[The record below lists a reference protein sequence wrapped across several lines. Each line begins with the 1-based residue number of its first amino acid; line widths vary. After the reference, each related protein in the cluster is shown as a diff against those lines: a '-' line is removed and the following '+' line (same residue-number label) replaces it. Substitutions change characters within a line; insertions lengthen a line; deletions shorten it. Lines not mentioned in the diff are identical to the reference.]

1 MILPATERQGQPVST
16 ESSERPKYEVAD
28 IFRLYGE
35 DYRATHSITEKQR
48 SVMFDIE
55 HCRSSVFGYHLD
67 VCDECGHTE
76 PEYNSCRNRHCPK
89 CQGIQKRKW
98 VNARLEDL
106 LPVPYY
112 HVVFTLP
119 DSIFPVCLFNQE
131 LIYDLLFD
139 CASETLLTFGRDP
152 KWLGGELGFFGVM
165 HTWGQ
170 TLWHHPHVHFVVPG
184 GAIGPNGK
192 WLRLKYKD
200 KFLFPVRALS
210 QVFRNN
216 FTEGLKDAYKGGK
229 LTFPGD
235 LERLEAEESFKGWL
249 QDLKSKEWV
258 VYCKPPF
265 GGPEEVVRYVGQY
278 THRVAI
284 SNHRIVS
291 IDNGH
296 VVFSYRDYKDDSKIK
311 QMDLTADEFIQR
323 FLWHVL
329 PSGFHKIRHYGFLAN
344 GKKSKLQGIK
354 EYLTFEEEGSAEATR
369 EQREEEFEATICPQ
383 CGKGTLRPMV
393 IFDRFGAMT
402 VTDYAYFIGQQ
413 TRDTS

>member
-1 MILPATERQGQPVST
+1 MLA
-16 ESSERPKYEVAD
+16 
-28 IFRLYGE
+28 
-35 DYRATHSITEKQR
+35 
-48 SVMFDIE
+48 
-55 HCRSSVFGYHLD
+55 
-67 VCDECGHTE
+67 
-76 PEYNSCRNRHCPK
+76 
-89 CQGIQKRKW
+89 W
-98 VNARLEDL
+98 
-106 LPVPYY
+106 
-112 HVVFTLP
+112 P
-119 DSIFPVCLFNQE
+119 DP
-131 LIYDLLFD
+131 
-139 CASETLLTFGRDP
+139 
-152 KWLGGELGFFGVM
+152 
-165 HTWGQ
+165 
-170 TLWHHPHVHFVVPG
+170 
-184 GAIGPNGK
+184 
-192 WLRLKYKD
+192 LR
-200 KFLFPVRALS
+200 
-210 QVFRNN
+210 
-216 FTEGLKDAYKGGK
+216 
-229 LTFPGD
+229 
-235 LERLEAEESFKGWL
+235 
-249 QDLKSKEWV
+249 
-258 VYCKPPF
+258 F